1 MFEERED
8 GVFKPPPTELLGRA
22 LKGLRS
28 PMPPLDAPVWSWS
41 IDVNEGLKELEEGA
55 PPPYILV
62 AGGFMA
68 EEVDDRAE
76 EVDMGGLKLPI
87 VPWNILPPIPGFSLS
102 CLFNH
107 VIICALLSKFF

>member
-1 MFEERED
+1 
-8 GVFKPPPTELLGRA
+8 
-22 LKGLRS
+22 
-28 PMPPLDAPVWSWS
+28 
-41 IDVNEGLKELEEGA
+41 
-55 PPPYILV
+55 
-62 AGGFMA
+62 MA